1 MTKMP
6 LQRTPEINR
15 IVVGDKWVPITTS
28 PTAVTT
34 ITTST
39 TVTGSTGTKMKSKV
53 EDSTTKSPQKS
64 DLRPQLTSDK
74 LKELGFDKN
83 EEMLKEKA
91 NEDGFDEA
99 ERDHLRF
106 INGMVKRIN
115 LKEDAL
121 TWAPAALK
129 LLSKLETT
137 YGSLAVYQ
145 YCQHIDTAKKF
156 QQKRQWWKD
165 NFLQGTN
172 FVVIKGQTIALE
184 PTDLDNVA
192 TMCIKLLVKLKPK
205 LKDIKQD
212 AEETPK
218 IQSSALKKIENWT
231 MYSSK

>member
-1 MTKMP
+1 MPFYNCLTIFGGKTLRGFLAKQMTKMP

-28 PTAVTT
+28 PTATTTVTT

-39 TVTGSTGTKMKSKV
+39 TVTGSTGTIMKSKV
-53 EDSTTKSPQKS
+53 GDSTTKSPQES

-106 INGMVKRIN
+106 INGMIKRIN

-129 LLSKLETT
+129 LLSKLEST
-137 YGSLAVYQ
+137 YGSLAVY
-145 YCQHIDTAKKF
+145 
-156 QQKRQWWKD
+156 
-165 NFLQGTN
+165 
-172 FVVIKGQTIALE
+172 
-184 PTDLDNVA
+184 
-192 TMCIKLLVKLKPK
+192 
-205 LKDIKQD
+205 
-212 AEETPK
+212 
-218 IQSSALKKIENWT
+218 
-231 MYSSK
+231 